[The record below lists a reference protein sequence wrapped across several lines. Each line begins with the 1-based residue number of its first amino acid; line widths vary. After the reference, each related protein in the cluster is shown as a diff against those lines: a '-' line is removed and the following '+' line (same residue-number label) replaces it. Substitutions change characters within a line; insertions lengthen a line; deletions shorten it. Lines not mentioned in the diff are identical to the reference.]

1 MLQQARRDEKNEQL
15 MQRMNRNIIHIA
27 STPYRRH
34 VHNPVAE
41 DAPDLDQEQ
50 RIVATLSKNPRTLQA
65 LWQEYEIGGPG
76 RKPVKDWTA
85 QERGKH
91 KHSFYKRKFFWNKVS
106 AMVRAGVEANDACE
120 RIYAAY
126 GHNQSV
132 TKILNA
138 LKRDSATGGHPN
150 LHIRHI

>member
-1 MLQQARRDEKNEQL
+1 
-15 MQRMNRNIIHIA
+15 MQRMNRNIIRIA

-41 DAPDLDQEQ
+41 DASDLDQEQ

-85 QERGKH
+85 HERGTH
-91 KHSFYKRKFFWNKVS
+91 KHSIYLRKFFWNKVS

>member
-1 MLQQARRDEKNEQL
+1 MVDIARYKACLRMLMSFKDDVNYPKDTEFTAEK
-15 MQRMNRNIIHIA
+15 
-27 STPYRRH
+27 
-34 VHNPVAE
+34 
-41 DAPDLDQEQ
+41 
-50 RIVATLSKNPRTLQA
+50 
-65 LWQEYEIGGPG
+65 EYEIGGPG

>member
-1 MLQQARRDEKNEQL
+1 
-15 MQRMNRNIIHIA
+15 MQRMNRNIIRIA

-41 DAPDLDQEQ
+41 DASDLDQEQ

-85 QERGKH
+85 QERGKQ
-91 KHSFYKRKFFWNKVS
+91 KNSFYKRKFFLIKFQQWLGLELRQMMHVNGFIQLMGTTKV
-106 AMVRAGVEANDACE
+106 
-120 RIYAAY
+120 
-126 GHNQSV
+126 
-132 TKILNA
+132 L
-138 LKRDSATGGHPN
+138 LKY
-150 LHIRHI
+150 